1 MRLDAIGH
9 DHFHTGENFLVNRPD
24 GSGDWLMLLIKSP
37 AIFRIEGKEIS
48 ISQNSFIVYT
58 GDFPQYYYT
67 DTREF
72 RNDWLHFQPDSA
84 EQELMQK
91 LDIPLNRPVAV
102 SNIRPASD
110 IQKNIC
116 IAWYSQSQFRQQY
129 ADLNFQILLYK
140 LSELTEK
147 EDMSENMSILSD
159 KEYAPHYL
167 KFSWI
172 RENILRFPG
181 REWRIEQ
188 MAAEAGM
195 SASRFMHLY
204 SALFGTTVRQDII
217 HSRITNAS
225 NMLRYTSESVQFI
238 AEMLGYHS
246 ISYFRRQFTELT
258 GVSPEEYRESFHN

>member
-9 DHFHTGENFLVNRPD
+9 DHFHTGSEFLVNRPG

-37 AIFRIEGKEIS
+37 AIFRIGGKEVS
-48 ISQNSFIVYT
+48 ISQNSFIIYT

-72 RNDWLHFQPDSA
+72 RNDWLHFQPDDA
-84 EQELMQK
+84 EVQLMQE

-102 SNIRPASD
+102 PSIRPASD

-116 IAWYSQSQFRQQY
+116 IAWYSQSQFRQEY
-129 ADLNFQILLYK
+129 ADLNFRILLYK
-140 LSELTEK
+140 LSELASNQETGDEL
-147 EDMSENMSILSD
+147 SNLSD
-159 KEYAPHYL
+159 KEYEPHYL

-204 SALFGTTVRQDII
+204 SKLFGTTVRQDII

-225 NMLRYTSESVQFI
+225 NMLRYTDETVSYIS
-238 AEMLGYHS
+238 EMLGYHS
-246 ISYFRRQFTELT
+246 ISYFRKQFSEQTGLT
-258 GVSPEEYRESFHN
+258 PEEFRSRR